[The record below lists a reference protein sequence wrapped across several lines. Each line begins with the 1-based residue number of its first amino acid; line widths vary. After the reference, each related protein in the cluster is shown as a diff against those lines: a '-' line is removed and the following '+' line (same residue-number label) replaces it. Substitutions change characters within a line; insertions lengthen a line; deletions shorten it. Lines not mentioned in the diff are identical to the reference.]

1 MTEKENIS
9 STEEQE
15 KVTKEETAKDITE
28 ENTQN
33 SSETPVEQ
41 STSTVYKVE
50 ETLGDIS
57 ETELAEQESQISDF
71 EDVIPVSSVEDLS
84 KQLADAEKKAQELWD
99 NLLRQR
105 AESENLRKRVERD
118 LDNARKYALEKFA
131 KELLAVKDS
140 MELGLE
146 AVSKPETEM
155 QAVHDGMAL
164 TLKMLTDTLEK
175 FEIVVIDPLNEKFD
189 PQWHEAMAIQ
199 PVPEV
204 EDGTVILV
212 HQKGYQLFD
221 RLLRP
226 ARVIVAKTIETSTTE
241 EKPLEN

>member
-1 MTEKENIS
+1 MTEKENFS
-9 STEEQE
+9 STKEQE
-15 KVTKEETAKDITE
+15 EKVEKPTE
-28 ENTQN
+28 ENIQTSPEMSVELSTAQQEK
-33 SSETPVEQ
+33 SADILEEELLEEEDRIDDPVSTP
-41 STSTVYKVE
+41 TVE
-50 ETLGDIS
+50 E
-57 ETELAEQESQISDF
+57 LA
-71 EDVIPVSSVEDLS
+71 
-84 KQLADAEKKAQELWD
+84 KQLTEAEKKAQELWD

-131 KELLAVKDS
+131 RELLAVKDG

-146 AVSKPETEM
+146 AVNKPETDL
-155 QAVHDGMAL
+155 QAVRDGMAL
-164 TLKMLTDTLEK
+164 TLKMFTDALEK
-175 FEIVVIDPLNEKFD
+175 FEIITLDPLNEKFN

-199 PVPEV
+199 PLAGV
-204 EDGTVILV
+204 EEGTVILV

-226 ARVIVAKTIETSTTE
+226 ARVLVAKAIETAVTE